1 MPKFL
6 FWNLNKSERRD
17 LVCRLARLENVDV
30 IILAESALH
39 TARFLEE
46 INDAPQH
53 YHYVPGECGHISL
66 FTRFQPSLFPA
77 ILESHRISI
86 RRLDLPARAKVTVVS
101 AHLPSK
107 MLFGEDDQIFESVHL
122 ARLIEQAELHEGHQ
136 RTIVIGDLNMNPFES
151 GMVAARGGLHAVM
164 SRRVAAR
171 ATRKVQQENYKFFYN
186 PMWSHFGDRAG
197 AAGTFYYD
205 SSEPLCYFWNIFDQV
220 LLRPDLLKGFQ
231 HEQLRIVTEV
241 DGVSLI
247 KEDGCPD
254 KTIASDHLPLVLEV
268 DF

>member
-53 YHYVPGECGHISL
+53 FHYVPGECGHISL

-86 RRLDLPARAKVTVVS
+86 RRLDLPARARVTIVA

-107 MLFGEDDQIFESVHL
+107 QAFSDDSQIFESAPLRSYRSSTHCCPTS
-122 ARLIEQAELHEGHQ
+122 AR
-136 RTIVIGDLNMNPFES
+136 
-151 GMVAARGGLHAVM
+151 
-164 SRRVAAR
+164 RRPGTYRR
-171 ATRKVQQENYKFFYN
+171 AT
-186 PMWSHFGDRAG
+186 
-197 AAGTFYYD
+197 AAATP
-205 SSEPLCYFWNIFDQV
+205 SI
-220 LLRPDLLKGFQ
+220 
-231 HEQLRIVTEV
+231 V
-241 DGVSLI
+241 DGR
-247 KEDGCPD
+247 CPA
-254 KTIASDHLPLVLEV
+254 TSVLYPLV
-268 DF
+268 

>member
-53 YHYVPGECGHISL
+53 FHYVPGECGHISL

-107 MLFGEDDQIFESVHL
+107 
-122 ARLIEQAELHEGHQ
+122 QA
-136 RTIVIGDLNMNPFES
+136 V
-151 GMVAARGGLHAVM
+151 
-164 SRRVAAR
+164 RRR
-171 ATRKVQQENYKFFYN
+171 
-186 PMWSHFGDRAG
+186 
-197 AAGTFYYD
+197 
-205 SSEPLCYFWNIFDQV
+205 
-220 LLRPDLLKGFQ
+220 RPDL
-231 HEQLRIVTEV
+231 RIGPTQKLSIIHTLLSHVCASKARYLPSG
-241 DGVSLI
+241 DGSG
-247 KEDGCPD
+247 D
-254 KTIASDHLPLVLEV
+254 TIHCGRPLSSNFCTLPSSVMCKML
-268 DF
+268 

>member
-17 LVCRLARLENVDV
+17 LICRLARLENVDV

-53 YHYVPGECGHISL
+53 FHYVPGECGHISL
-66 FTRFQPSLFPA
+66 FTRFQSSLFPP

-107 MLFGEDDQIFESVHL
+107 REFGEDDQIFESVHL

-151 GMVAARGGLHAVM
+151 DQSGDPLPIRQPPTNLYRRPKKNHSAARTTH
-164 SRRVAAR
+164 RVGSSQFR
-171 ATRKVQQENYKFFYN
+171 CPVTR
-186 PMWSHFGDRAG
+186 S
-197 AAGTFYYD
+197 
-205 SSEPLCYFWNIFDQV
+205 
-220 LLRPDLLKGFQ
+220 
-231 HEQLRIVTEV
+231 
-241 DGVSLI
+241 
-247 KEDGCPD
+247 
-254 KTIASDHLPLVLEV
+254 
-268 DF
+268 